1 MIVEKKEG
9 MTKSKNV
16 FAPKWKW
23 GQPPLSKKV
32 KKPICR
38 PRASYETRQLQAISK
53 QEKMHRNKNRLQ
65 LVNSIVGHTKAKQ
78 DSLIIEQVKSESE
91 EARSNNTWLSSQLK
105 YFHQKCDHLTSCTIE
120 AAPISA
126 SNKTT
131 SYQDLCQKIE
141 DAIRPLLKGKH
152 AITKCKL
159 LSDML
164 STGLMYNGEGTPIFM
179 MMHHEHVSNMYCH

>member
-1 MIVEKKEG
+1 V
-9 MTKSKNV
+9 S
-16 FAPKWKW
+16 APKQKW
-23 GQPPLSKKV
+23 GRPPDLSEKV
-32 KKPICR
+32 KKPIGC
-38 PRASYETRQLQAISK
+38 PCASYQTRQLQAISK
-53 QEKMHRNKNRLQ
+53 QEKMHWNEIRLQ
-65 LVNSIVGHTKAKQ
+65 WVNSIVGHTKAKQ
-78 DSLIIEQVKSESE
+78 DNHIVEQVKSALE

-159 LSDML
+159 PCDML
-164 STGLMYNGEGTPIFM
+164 S
-179 MMHHEHVSNMYCH
+179 S